1 LPLSIAVLCGVH
13 GPNVMRMRMH
23 ELAMMQGM
31 HCGATLLS
39 QTHIAHRSVELRPRH
54 SRTWTSPP
62 HCAMAA
68 LARASSYPIAISMS
82 AMVMDRDRMPFFI
95 WLNIRNM
102 HCAASIMQAPCMA
115 GDQHMQW
122 AKPS

>member
-1 LPLSIAVLCGVH
+1 
-13 GPNVMRMRMH
+13 
-23 ELAMMQGM
+23 
-31 HCGATLLS
+31 
-39 QTHIAHRSVELRPRH
+39 
-54 SRTWTSPP
+54 
-62 HCAMAA
+62 MAA

-82 AMVMDRDRMPFFI
+82 AMVMDRDRMQCRFFFGLI
-95 WLNIRNM
+95 NIRNM